1 MEKLILIITLFLGVT
16 AHAQTASDIRNDE
29 SYKEMIEK
37 HIAFSNSDEYSKHMD
52 IFGKFVEKTPEE
64 FEFFNFKED
73 ASNFEEWISE
83 RIDDSGFESV
93 EDAVTQYK
101 TLVESINRINVKQA
115 ELDEEMRKVRK
126 KFQDQELFRKVFMED
141 SIYGY
146 NNCIETFTECR
157 RSASDAYASEI
168 HALVDLKKEGTR
180 SESYITSEKNKAMD
194 TYMNAVKS
202 CVEQYHICNGSYFT
216 EE

>member
-16 AHAQTASDIRNDE
+16 VHAQTASDIRNDE
-29 SYKEMIEK
+29 SYKEMLEK
-37 HIAFSNSDEYSKHMD
+37 HIAFSNSDEYSEHMD

-64 FEFFNFKED
+64 FEFFNFKEP
-73 ASNFEEWISE
+73 ASDFEEWISE

-126 KFQDQELFRKVFMED
+126 NSKTKSCLERFLWRIL
-141 SIYGY
+141 S
-146 NNCIETFTECR
+146 
-157 RSASDAYASEI
+157 
-168 HALVDLKKEGTR
+168 
-180 SESYITSEKNKAMD
+180 MD
-194 TYMNAVKS
+194 TTTV
-202 CVEQYHICNGSYFT
+202 
-216 EE
+216 

>member
-16 AHAQTASDIRNDE
+16 THAQTASDIRNDE
-29 SYKEMIEK
+29 SYKEMLEK
-37 HIAFSNSDEYSKHMD
+37 HIAFSNSDEYSEHMD

-141 SIYGY
+141 L
-146 NNCIETFTECR
+146 F
-157 RSASDAYASEI
+157 
-168 HALVDLKKEGTR
+168 
-180 SESYITSEKNKAMD
+180 MD
-194 TYMNAVKS
+194 TTTV
-202 CVEQYHICNGSYFT
+202 
-216 EE
+216 